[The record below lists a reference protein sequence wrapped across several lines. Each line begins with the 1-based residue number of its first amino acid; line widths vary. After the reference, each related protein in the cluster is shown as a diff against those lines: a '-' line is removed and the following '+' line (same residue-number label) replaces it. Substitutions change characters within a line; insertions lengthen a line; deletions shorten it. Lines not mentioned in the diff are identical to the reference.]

1 MNTDSNNCLI
11 EHLLENE
18 FHLKNVDEKLT
29 IVKNGRPCPEIP
41 KLTSNHKEKNKVYIR
56 HFNISNY
63 LNTPWLTG
71 SAKLNKL
78 FCWPCVLFTREKN
91 VWSHSGFV
99 NLNNLTNGIQ
109 KHERSQTHISSVLK
123 LKMFG
128 KSRIDLQLDEQ
139 RRSDVIRHNE
149 LVKKNRDVLKRFID
163 CVCFLAIHELPFR
176 GHNERVNSFNQGN
189 FLGCLNLL
197 SSYDSILN
205 VHLETSKIFRGTSNR
220 IQNDL
225 ICSVSNI
232 ISTSIESEIKNTNF
246 VAILLDETS
255 DITNLSQ
262 LSTTLRYVH
271 HETGEAHERFISF
284 VDVSADRSADG
295 LLKHVI
301 DIVNRYELK
310 HKLVAQTYDG
320 AAVMSGHVGGLQVK
334 VKELYPKAL
343 FVHCFS
349 HSLNLVLS
357 QSASNIKDCKIFFQT
372 LTGMGSFFT
381 KSSKRTHALSNFT
394 RKKMPKNAPTRW
406 NFSSRLVNT
415 VHEYNSYFIE
425 FFQHVLDNSN
435 DWDNEAIVL
444 SQGFIN
450 FLDSRQTYFLL
461 IVFSKIFSLT
471 DILYEVLQT
480 KRLDILYC
488 VKKIEET
495 KCQLQNYRLNL
506 FEKLWETVLSDKGD
520 FELQRKIR
528 DPKTFYKVL
537 FNEIFDNILTNLQA
551 RFGSLIKFEFL
562 SLIDPSKYSNYTN
575 EFPNSA
581 LENLQES
588 NFGEIFD
595 FIRLRNELIVLYK
608 SEEFLNTNPYDLV
621 KKIKMNDLIS
631 AFQEVFKLGQLILT
645 IPSTTASVERSFS
658 ALKRIKSYQRSTQG
672 QERLSSLSLISIEK
686 ELLHK
691 EKNHPEFY
699 DKVINEFLK
708 QERRMDFIYK

>member
-1 MNTDSNNCLI
+1 M
-11 EHLLENE
+11 HY
-18 FHLKNVDEKLT
+18 
-29 IVKNGRPCPEIP
+29 PC
-41 KLTSNHKEKNKVYIR
+41 K
-56 HFNISNY
+56 
-63 LNTPWLTG
+63 
-71 SAKLNKL
+71 
-78 FCWPCVLFTREKN
+78 
-91 VWSHSGFV
+91 
-99 NLNNLTNGIQ
+99 
-109 KHERSQTHISSVLK
+109 
-123 LKMFG
+123 
-128 KSRIDLQLDEQ
+128 
-139 RRSDVIRHNE
+139 
-149 LVKKNRDVLKRFID
+149 
-163 CVCFLAIHELPFR
+163 
-176 GHNERVNSFNQGN
+176 
-189 FLGCLNLL
+189 
-197 SSYDSILN
+197 
-205 VHLETSKIFRGTSNR
+205 
-220 IQNDL
+220 
-225 ICSVSNI
+225 
-232 ISTSIESEIKNTNF
+232 
-246 VAILLDETS
+246 DETS

-271 HETGEAHERFISF
+271 HETGEAHERFITF

-295 LLKHVI
+295 LFKHVI

-320 AAVMSGHVGGLQVK
+320 AAVMSGHVRGLQVK

-394 RKKMPKNAPTRW
+394 RKKCQKIKV
-406 NFSSRLVNT
+406 ST
-415 VHEYNSYFIE
+415 VHKYNSYFIE

-435 DWDNEAIVL
+435 DWNNEAIVL

-471 DILYEVLQT
+471 DNLYEVLQT
-480 KRLDILYC
+480 KRLDILCC

-528 DPKTFYKVL
+528 DPKIFCKVL

-551 RFGSLIKFEFL
+551 RFSSLNKFEFL
-562 SLIDPSKYSNYTN
+562 SIIDPK
-575 EFPNSA
+575 
-581 LENLQES
+581 
-588 NFGEIFD
+588 
-595 FIRLRNELIVLYK
+595 
-608 SEEFLNTNPYDLV
+608 FLNTNPYDLV

-631 AFQEVFKLGQLILT
+631 AFQEVFKL
-645 IPSTTASVERSFS
+645 ASVERSFS
-658 ALKRIKSYQRSTQG
+658 VLKLIKSYQRSTQG
-672 QERLSSLSLISIEK
+672 KERLSSLSLISTDK

-708 QERRMDFIYK
+708 QERLMDFIYK